1 MRTDTP
7 GNHGLDAEDFRK
19 ASGWLITLSIA
30 LIVLGAIA
38 IIWPGIAS
46 GTFTLAVAWIL
57 LVCGAVRMVKAFQSK
72 PVRSFWLNLVVGVLY
87 AIAGLYMLI
96 NLPAGVAALTLALG
110 ILFIVE
116 GIFTVVA
123 AFRNHIG
130 GNLSWIVVLDGV
142 ITLILGILA
151 INQWPASAFWLIGL
165 YLGISLLSS
174 GIALLS
180 VTLATRNAM
189 TSHA

>member
-7 GNHGLDAEDFRK
+7 GNHGLDTEDFRK
-19 ASGWLITLSIA
+19 TSNWLITLSIA
-30 LIVLGAIA
+30 LMLLGVLA
-38 IIWPGIAS
+38 IIWSGVAS
-46 GTFTLAVAWIL
+46 VTFTLAVAWIL
-57 LVCGAVRMVKAFQSK
+57 LACGVVRVVKALQSK
-72 PVRSFWLNLVVGVLY
+72 PVRSFWLNLVVGVFY

-110 ILFIVE
+110 ILFTVE
-116 GIFTVVA
+116 GIFTIIA

-142 ITLILGILA
+142 ITLVIGILA

-180 VTLATRNAM
+180 VTWATRNTLA
-189 TSHA
+189 SHA